1 MMKVGAEQSTG
12 KKSRTM
18 QMDMQ
23 TPSGAAPGTHQPT
36 ILIVEN
42 EISNRILIEKVL
54 STRGFRCLSAS
65 NGREA
70 LDIVDHEAVDLILT
84 DLSMPI
90 LDGYRTTQ
98 LIRARPALA
107 QVPIVAVTAYA
118 LNDEN
123 EAAMQIGCNEY
134 LTKPFKPRQLLEV
147 VDRLL
152 PQR

>member
-1 MMKVGAEQSTG
+1 MNTPMPPVTTPG
-12 KKSRTM
+12 KR
-18 QMDMQ
+18 
-23 TPSGAAPGTHQPT
+23 QPI

-42 EISNRILIEKVL
+42 EVSNRILIERVL
-54 STRGFRCLSAS
+54 STRGYRCISAS
-65 NGREA
+65 NGQEA
-70 LDIVDHEAVDLILT
+70 LNILDREYVDLILT
-84 DLSMPI
+84 DLSMPV

-107 QVPIVAVTAYA
+107 NVPIVAVTAYA

-123 EAAMQIGCNEY
+123 EAAMHIGCNEY

-152 PQR
+152 SKGP

>member
-12 KKSRTM
+12 KKSRAM

-70 LDIVDHEAVDLILT
+70 LDIIDHEAVDLILT
-84 DLSMPI
+84 ELSMPV
-90 LDGYRTTQ
+90 LAGYRTTQ
-98 LIRARPALA
+98 LIHASPAPTRTPLHA
-107 QVPIVAVTAYA
+107 PTAYA
-118 LNDEN
+118 
-123 EAAMQIGCNEY
+123 Y
-134 LTKPFKPRQLLEV
+134 T
-147 VDRLL
+147 
-152 PQR
+152 

>member
-1 MMKVGAEQSTG
+1 MNTHL
-12 KKSRTM
+12 
-18 QMDMQ
+18 
-23 TPSGAAPGTHQPT
+23 PGRGQPT
-36 ILIVEN
+36 ILVVEN
-42 EISNRILIEKVL
+42 EVSNRILIERVL
-54 STRGFRCLSAS
+54 STRGYFCLTAS

-70 LDIVDHEAVDLILT
+70 LEILDQQRVDLILT
-84 DLSMPI
+84 DLSMPV
-90 LDGYRTTQ
+90 LDGYRTMQ

-107 QVPIVAVTAYA
+107 NVPIVAVTAYA

-152 PQR
+152 PQS

>member
-1 MMKVGAEQSTG
+1 MNMPAPLGAT
-12 KKSRTM
+12 
-18 QMDMQ
+18 
-23 TPSGAAPGTHQPT
+23 PGTHQST

-42 EISNRILIEKVL
+42 EVSNRILIEKVF

-70 LDIVDHEAVDLILT
+70 LDILDHEAVDLILT
-84 DLSMPI
+84 DLSMPV

-107 QVPIVAVTAYA
+107 RVPIVAVTAYA

>member
-1 MMKVGAEQSTG
+1 MNTQL
-12 KKSRTM
+12 
-18 QMDMQ
+18 
-23 TPSGAAPGTHQPT
+23 PGRGQPT
-36 ILIVEN
+36 ILVVEN
-42 EISNRILIEKVL
+42 EISNRILIERVL
-54 STRGFRCLSAS
+54 STRGYYCLCAS

-70 LDIVDHEAVDLILT
+70 LEILDRERVDLILT
-84 DLSMPI
+84 DLSMPV

-107 QVPIVAVTAYA
+107 NVPIVAVTAYA

-123 EAAMQIGCNEY
+123 EAALQIGCNEY

-152 PQR
+152 PKR

>member
-1 MMKVGAEQSTG
+1 
-12 KKSRTM
+12 
-18 QMDMQ
+18 MD
-23 TPSGAAPGTHQPT
+23 TPLPGRGQPT
-36 ILIVEN
+36 ILVIEN
-42 EISNRILIEKVL
+42 EVSNRILIERVL
-54 STRGFRCLSAS
+54 STRGYYCLSAS

-70 LDIVDHEAVDLILT
+70 LEILDRERVDLILT
-84 DLSMPI
+84 DLSMPV

-98 LIRARPALA
+98 LIRSRPALVNV
-107 QVPIVAVTAYA
+107 QIVAVTAYA

-123 EAAMQIGCNEY
+123 EAALQIGCNEY

>member
-1 MMKVGAEQSTG
+1 MNAHL
-12 KKSRTM
+12 
-18 QMDMQ
+18 
-23 TPSGAAPGTHQPT
+23 PGRGQPT
-36 ILIVEN
+36 ILVIEN
-42 EISNRILIEKVL
+42 EVSNRILIERVL
-54 STRGFRCLSAS
+54 STRGYYCLSAS

-70 LDIVDHEAVDLILT
+70 LEILDRERVDLILT
-84 DLSMPI
+84 DLSMPV

-107 QVPIVAVTAYA
+107 NVPIVAVTAYA

-123 EAAMQIGCNEY
+123 EAALQIGCNEY

-152 PQR
+152 SPAV

>member
-1 MMKVGAEQSTG
+1 MN
-12 KKSRTM
+12 
-18 QMDMQ
+18 
-23 TPSGAAPGTHQPT
+23 THLPDRGQPT

-42 EISNRILIEKVL
+42 EVSNRILIERVL
-54 STRGFRCLSAS
+54 STRGYYCLSAS

-70 LDIVDHEAVDLILT
+70 LEILDRERVDLILT
-84 DLSMPI
+84 DLSMPV

-98 LIRARPALA
+98 LIRARPAMA
-107 QVPIVAVTAYA
+107 NVPIVAVTAYA

-123 EAAMQIGCNEY
+123 EAALQIGCNEY

-152 PQR
+152 PKR

>member
-1 MMKVGAEQSTG
+1 MNTPTPGARQ
-12 KKSRTM
+12 
-18 QMDMQ
+18 
-23 TPSGAAPGTHQPT
+23 AT

-42 EISNRILIEKVL
+42 EVSNRILIERVL
-54 STRGFRCLSAS
+54 STRGYRCISAS

-70 LDIVDHEAVDLILT
+70 LNILDHEQVDLILT
-84 DLSMPI
+84 DLSMPV

-107 QVPIVAVTAYA
+107 NVPIVAVTAYA
-118 LNDEN
+118 LNDES
-123 EAAMQIGCNEY
+123 EAAMHIGCTEY

>member
-1 MMKVGAEQSTG
+1 
-12 KKSRTM
+12 M
-18 QMDMQ
+18 QNIP
-23 TPSGAAPGTHQPT
+23 TPPGAAPGTYQPT

-42 EISNRILIEKVL
+42 EVSNRILIEKVL
-54 STRGFRCLSAS
+54 STRGFRCISAS

-70 LDIVDHEAVDLILT
+70 LDILDHEVVDLILT
-84 DLSMPI
+84 DLSMPV

-107 QVPIVAVTAYA
+107 KVPIVAVTAYA

>member
-1 MMKVGAEQSTG
+1 MYSQPDAI
-12 KKSRTM
+12 
-18 QMDMQ
+18 
-23 TPSGAAPGTHQPT
+23 PGTRQAT

-42 EISNRILIEKVL
+42 EVSNRILIEKVL

-70 LDIVDHEAVDLILT
+70 LDILDMEPVDLILT
-84 DLSMPI
+84 DLSMPV

-107 QVPIVAVTAYA
+107 HVPIVAVTAYA

-123 EAAMQIGCNEY
+123 EAALQIGCTEY

-152 PQR
+152 PRR

>member
-1 MMKVGAEQSTG
+1 MNTRS
-12 KKSRTM
+12 
-18 QMDMQ
+18 
-23 TPSGAAPGTHQPT
+23 PSAGNISGTRPPT

-54 STRGFRCLSAS
+54 STRGYRCLSAS

-70 LDIVDHEAVDLILT
+70 LDLLDREVVDLILT
-84 DLSMPI
+84 DLSMPV
-90 LDGYRTTQ
+90 LDGYRTIQ
-98 LIRARPALA
+98 LIRARPGISK
-107 QVPIVAVTAYA
+107 VPIIAVTAYA